1 MNFIK
6 IYFFV
11 IIYYIFFVD
20 LLKLFI
26 FVFYLVS
33 LDPLRNE
40 ALGLLKTLPIIS
52 CKKITMAAATTTAT
66 SSDRT

>member
-33 LDPLRNE
+33 LGPLRNE
-40 ALGLLKTLPIIS
+40 YL
-52 CKKITMAAATTTAT
+52 
-66 SSDRT
+66 RTPENAPDHFM